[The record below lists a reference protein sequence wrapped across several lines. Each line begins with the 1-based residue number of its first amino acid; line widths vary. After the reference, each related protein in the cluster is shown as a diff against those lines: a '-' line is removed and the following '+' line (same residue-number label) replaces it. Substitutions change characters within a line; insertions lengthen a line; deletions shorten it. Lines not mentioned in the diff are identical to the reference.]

1 MKTLWT
7 KCVNMLK
14 DTLIPLIMIQLSN
27 YGNFLKVE
35 TYYLGKPAKKGKLLK
50 MERHEI
56 ENEL

>member
-1 MKTLWT
+1 
-7 KCVNMLK
+7 MLK

-35 TYYLGKPAKKGKLLK
+35 TYYLWKPAKKGKLLK
-50 MERHEI
+50 MERHEF